1 MSDRAYT
8 PPLGFA
14 ALTPFYDRVIAGLT
28 RETVWRTKLVGRIGA
43 RPGEVILDVGAGTGS
58 LALAVTSAEP
68 ECIFRGIDPDGV
80 AVEIA
85 RQKAALNGS
94 AATFEVGSFN
104 GCPAGESE
112 RADKIVCSLVLH
124 QVPLAEKRRL
134 LRSML
139 QWLKPGGQLFVADY
153 GAQQSLAMRTAFRL
167 TVQLLDGK
175 TDTQPNADGILPVLI
190 EEAGFRDLI
199 MLDAIDTPTGRI
211 ELTTAR
217 KPASGGEPQ

>member
-1 MSDRAYT
+1 M
-8 PPLGFA
+8 
-14 ALTPFYDRVIAGLT
+14 
-28 RETVWRTKLVGRIGA
+28 
-43 RPGEVILDVGAGTGS
+43 
-58 LALAVTSAEP
+58 AVTSAEP
-68 ECIFRGIDPDGV
+68 ECIFRGIDPDEV

-85 RQKAALNGS
+85 RQKGALTGS
-94 AATFEVGSFN
+94 TATFEIGSFS

-124 QVPLAEKRRL
+124 QVPLPEKRRL

-139 QWLKPGGQLFVADY
+139 EWLKPGGQLFVADY
-153 GAQQSLAMRTAFRL
+153 GAQQSLAMRTVFRL

-190 EEAGFRDLI
+190 EEAGFRDVI

-211 ELTTAR
+211 ELITAR